1 VLLESLPA
9 DQAAGQGDEGVVKFG
24 SAFPSDGKVFELVEE
39 SEGLLD
45 DVAEY
50 AQALCQAISL

>member
-1 VLLESLPA
+1 
-9 DQAAGQGDEGVVKFG
+9 VKFG